1 MISAVLPRVNPHL
14 VEAAF
19 RNGAYQGPMTEM
31 PHPHSPDEVIDPR
44 WTRMLHANAGEGSAS
59 ASHGSSDHAHLGDEM
74 REIIEPWQ
82 AGRRSTRE
90 TLKALKD
97 LADDAL

>member
-1 MISAVLPRVNPHL
+1 MA
-14 VEAAF
+14 
-19 RNGAYQGPMTEM
+19 EM

-44 WTRMLHANAGEGSAS
+44 WTRLLHAGAGEESS
-59 ASHGSSDHAHLGDEM
+59 SHGSSGHAHLGEEM
-74 REIIEPWQ
+74 RAIIEPWE